1 MITGPEPQNWTW
13 SELFLRVCVLALADK
28 LMEETEELCLQREQ
42 REVGYT
48 EAAAHRLPLGGR
60 FTSLLGVSWLVFLA
74 RGMVEGRWA
83 PGPLAGKSDV
93 QSEEAHERTVLA
105 TCCGF

>member
-1 MITGPEPQNWTW
+1 MAVITGSDPQNWIW

-48 EAAAHRLPLGGR
+48 EASAHRLPLGGR

-74 RGMVEGRWA
+74 RGNGGGEMGTRATGWEIRCAERG
-83 PGPLAGKSDV
+83 GP
-93 QSEEAHERTVLA
+93 
-105 TCCGF
+105 